1 MLTTVFDETDDV
13 SHVRWLNARH
23 LPEQGIVV
31 VHVPPG
37 AALALLAAEVLR
49 ALGRVVPEKTPNFRA
64 HGHVWAQAW
73 ISTARPRCDLV
84 LYGAQRLTEPARAW
98 LTDVAKA
105 PAVNVW
111 LVATEEPDDSESA
124 PCWRWETFRSH
135 PWHER
140 TRSDELAGRPLPRD
154 WRHDDLPSFPLS
166 HIRAHNLAQD
176 SWEGLQRLGVTYA
189 SVRRYEFNRLLSNQR
204 PPALRNVSAALA
216 RLTLITHDRPDL
228 TVLSRYLEH
237 DLFLHGAVLTID
249 LDAVLELAGADR
261 PDRQVQPAP
270 RDDGSCNPAEAA
282 RDVIGTLHQYGRP
295 AAFTGYCDIAAD
307 GTHAIELDGDRRE
320 IPPWGRWPLRAA
332 CWLSATGIAK
342 PRDPKRSDRSTHHL
356 YGHLP
361 PVADNI
367 ANNLRN
373 GLEPLTS
380 SLQDAFT
387 YEPFVK
393 TTTSAVTDRDDG
405 FSTQV
410 AETIWTLRTRRR
422 FGDPVPRRG
431 DPGVRWLLDND
442 LAYEDVQN
450 DGRPALRA
458 WLLDAIRD
466 DAFSRGPQFNQNYR
480 LRFSSG
486 LSEPRAPEYA
496 SHFREPQRYFQSLT
510 R

>member
-1 MLTTVFDETDDV
+1 VF
-13 SHVRWLNARH
+13 SS
-23 LPEQGIVV
+23 
-31 VHVPPG
+31 
-37 AALALLAAEVLR
+37 
-49 ALGRVVPEKTPNFRA
+49 
-64 HGHVWAQAW
+64 QADA
-73 ISTARPRCDLV
+73 S
-84 LYGAQRLTEPARAW
+84 
-98 LTDVAKA
+98 K
-105 PAVNVW
+105 
-111 LVATEEPDDSESA
+111 
-124 PCWRWETFRSH
+124 
-135 PWHER
+135 
-140 TRSDELAGRPLPRD
+140 
-154 WRHDDLPSFPLS
+154 

-176 SWEGLQRLGVTYA
+176 SREGLQSLGVTYA

-249 LDAVLELAGADR
+249 VESVLELAGANR

-270 RDDGSCNPAEAA
+270 HGDRSCNPAEAA

-307 GTHAIELDGDRRE
+307 GTHAIELDGDLRE
-320 IPPWGRWPLRAA
+320 IPPWARWPLRAA
-332 CWLSATGIAK
+332 CWLSATGTAK
-342 PRDPKRSDRSTHHL
+342 PRDPKRSRRSTHHL

-361 PVADNI
+361 PVSDNI

-393 TTTSAVTDRDDG
+393 TTTSAVTDREDG

-410 AETIWTLRTRRR
+410 AEASWTLRKRRR
-422 FGDPVPRRG
+422 TGDPVPRRG
-431 DPGVRWLLDND
+431 DPGVRWLFNND
-442 LAYEDVQN
+442 LAYEDVEN
-450 DGRPALRA
+450 DGRPALHA

-466 DAFSRGPQFNQNYR
+466 DAFSRRPQFNENYR

-496 SHFREPQRYFQSLT
+496 SHFREPQRCFQSLT